1 MNSIKFMLLSQLK
14 RSELTHKKDGGFTLI
29 EVLVAM
35 ILAALVIAPLLGF
48 MVNILDNDRKEQAKS
63 ASEQEI
69 KDALDYISQD
79 LAQAVY
85 IYDND
90 GLKNNSTTNPATSGI
105 KNQIPPFATGSAAVG
120 CAPATTQCVPILVL
134 WKRLAR
140 PKALPTIAGATCPPP
155 SNGVDNCNDAN
166 VYSLVA
172 YYLIKDL
179 TPSNNTWSKAARI
192 GRFEIRDG
200 VRNPNNPSAYITNPN
215 EQPSSGFKMF
225 DLKAA
230 SSLNLA
236 MNSWTNSGAYTA
248 TSPKIQVLVDYIDQS
263 TNGLTHNCPNP
274 SGATTN
280 PQKVPANLTG
290 GFYACINSDPSQL
303 SAQVFIRGNALARI
317 SPADNPPDYSPSSS
331 IYFPSASIQVKGRG
345 FLYNK

>member
-1 MNSIKFMLLSQLK
+1 MNPLKFLLTSQLK
-14 RSELTHKKDGGFTLI
+14 RFRLAQKNSGFTLI
-29 EVLVAM
+29 ELLVAM

-48 MVNILDNDRKEQAKS
+48 MVNILDSDRKEQAKS

-90 GLKNNSTTNPATSGI
+90 GLKNNSTTNPVTSGI
-105 KNQIPPFATGSAAVG
+105 KNQIPPLATGSAAVG
-120 CAPATTQCVPILVL
+120 CDPATTNCVPILVL
-134 WKRLAR
+134 WKRSAL
-140 PKALPTIAGATCPPP
+140 PKALPTVNNPPANYCTTTP
-155 SNGVDNCNDAN
+155 NNCNDAT

-179 TPSNNTWSKAARI
+179 TPSNTWSRSARV
-192 GRFEIRDG
+192 GRFEISDG
-200 VRNPNNPSAYITNPN
+200 VRNPSNPTVYFTP
-215 EQPSSGFKMF
+215 PKPGFKMF

-248 TSPKIQVLVDYIDQS
+248 NSPKIQVLVDYIDKS
-263 TNGLTHNCPNP
+263 TVGLTPNCPNP

-280 PQKVPANLTG
+280 PQQVPDTLKG

-303 SAQVFIRGNALARI
+303 SAQVFIRGNALARTI
-317 SPADNPPDYSPSSS
+317 NPSDNPPDYSSNKS